1 MGARPLLLVLLLAGL
16 AACKPGAHE
25 QRTGI
30 IPPADAPANPGE
42 PASAPP
48 PADPAVALDGPLDL
62 NGAEPFWALKI
73 RRDSLVLSR
82 PEHAD
87 VIAVNPGA
95 RIDGGRAVWEGVAV
109 ASGKPLK
116 VTVETGVCS
125 NGMSDVSFPYRA
137 TVESA
142 GETFKG
148 CAHTA

>member
-1 MGARPLLLVLLLAGL
+1 MGARPILLALLLASL

-25 QRTGI
+25 QRTGA

-42 PASAPP
+42 PASAPVA
-48 PADPAVALDGPLDL
+48 ADPAAVLEGPLDL

-87 VIAVNPGA
+87 VIAVNPGP

-116 VTVETGVCS
+116 VTVEAGDCS
-125 NGMSDVSFPYRA
+125 NGMSDVKFPYRA
-137 TVESA
+137 TVVSA
-142 GETFKG
+142 GETLKG
-148 CAHTA
+148 CGHAA